1 MYCDCTPYLPDV
13 SEGKCRPFRTH
24 ESHPYTEPYW
34 KYHQGME
41 GREGG
46 RGGREEGREG
56 GREGGR
62 KGGREEGREGGE
74 GGRDR
79 WPSSSCFFSKVSE
92 QCEDD
97 TASDEEEE
105 GEEGEVYGITTVIN
119 LTQHSVSIFSVH
131 TIAYIQFHGWP
142 SILLSVIIIIHSHMF

>member
-41 GREGG
+41 GREGREGG
-46 RGGREEGREG
+46 RDGGREEGREG
-56 GREGGR
+56 QTE
-62 KGGREEGREGGE
+62 
-74 GGRDR
+74 D
-79 WPSSSCFFSKVSE
+79 SSCFFSKVSE